1 MRALSL
7 KFADMYVYF
16 SYLIFCYV
24 HLKSGNRDG
33 AIAEKRSAARKEGT
47 ALDINIDSLILHC
60 CNLQNST
67 NLLLFNEII
76 MQFILYSHDI
86 LRFLFSDCS
95 VLGNSVTGYNPTVLI
110 VAHLLGQKQTF

>member
-1 MRALSL
+1 MRASSL

-47 ALDINIDSLILHC
+47 ALDINIDSLILHF

-67 NLLLFNEII
+67 NLLLFNEVI
-76 MQFILYSHDI
+76 MQFNII
-86 LRFLFSDCS
+86 Q
-95 VLGNSVTGYNPTVLI
+95 P
-110 VAHLLGQKQTF
+110 